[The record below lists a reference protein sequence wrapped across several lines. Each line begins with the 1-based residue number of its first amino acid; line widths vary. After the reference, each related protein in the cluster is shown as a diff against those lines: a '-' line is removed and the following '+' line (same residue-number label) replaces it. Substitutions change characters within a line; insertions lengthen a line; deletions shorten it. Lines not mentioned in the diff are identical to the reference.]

1 MLGFARA
8 RVAAQEPWDLLCDV
22 NFFFLVNAL
31 DKEDQRAEKRDDS
44 APDSHPQIFRVT
56 ISSWMGFV
64 FPKEEIN
71 GQPGRDQAD
80 NPG

>member
-1 MLGFARA
+1 MPGFAHE
-8 RVAAQEPWDLLCDV
+8 AAKQPWDLLCDV
-22 NFFFLVNAL
+22 NFLFLVNAL
-31 DKEDQRAEKRDDS
+31 HEEDQRAEKRDDS

-56 ISSWMGFV
+56 ISSRMGFV

-71 GQPGRDQAD
+71 GHPGRDQAD